1 MNTRFRRL
9 PALLLAFVLLLG
21 LIGCGETTSSA
32 TEEQEVDPALT
43 QEQVET
49 KTGEGAE
56 TGETPA
62 KTDGAEGQT
71 PAPESGEE
79 TEESARGEEEKKE
92 DEPKINLIVYATTAF
107 DQVFSPF
114 FASFPA
120 DEEAVNQVV
129 GKLLATDRTGA
140 VVRSGIEGETLSF
153 NGSDYSYYGMG
164 SVEIVQNGDG
174 TVDYHL
180 SIRSDIVFSDG
191 VPATID
197 DVIFSLYVLA
207 DPLYDGPSRV
217 GSLPIEGMEAYRSG
231 MEQRGKVIFAD
242 GQQGYTPNDAYSQE
256 QYTAFW
262 NYYNNEAGADFA
274 REIIAYLVGEGYS
287 SPEDSVAD
295 CAAKWGFA
303 LAEDATVYDFW
314 NAIVADYD
322 GDTEEAEANESAG
335 SSRLDLTLAALGSE
349 YQAGVVV
356 GETAENISGVYKTG
370 DFTATVHMTR
380 YDAGAIYSLNLP
392 VAPMHY
398 YGDETLYDYEN
409 NSFGFVKGDLSGV
422 KAKNSAPL
430 GAGPYTFAG
439 FAYDVVTLK
448 ANPFYYLGKPA
459 TEILLMQEAE
469 NAGFVSG
476 IVSGTYD
483 VACPTSDENTIRAV
497 KDANGGELQG
507 DMITAVLVDHP
518 GYGYLGINAELVNV
532 NGNPGSEQSKAL
544 RKGFMTLFAAYR
556 ESAVEEFY
564 GDRASVIQYP
574 ISDTSWA
581 APRPEDEGYSIAY
594 SLDVQGNPIYDESMS
609 PEERLEAAKQAAIGY
624 FRAAGYN
631 YDSAS
636 GTFTN
641 LVNSFEVMIPG
652 EGAQNHAAYAM
663 CSQAAQVLGEMG
675 ISLTIK
681 DVNERVWRNTLASN
695 NAMMWAGS
703 WKNSFDLNMTQV
715 YHSGN
720 TLYNHY
726 AIKDPELDALIEASE
741 GSLDTEERKSL
752 TKQAMEIVME
762 WGCELPLYQR
772 KECILFSTE
781 RVDVSTIPQD
791 MTPFWSWDAEIEKLA
806 VK

>member
-1 MNTRFRRL
+1 MKMRFRRL

-21 LIGCGETTSSA
+21 LIGCGETNSSA
-32 TEEQEVDPALT
+32 TGEAEENPALT
-43 QEQVET
+43 QEQTETGTVEA
-49 KTGEGAE
+49 AE
-56 TGETPA
+56 TGTEPA
-62 KTDGAEGQT
+62 EAERPDAQT
-71 PAPESGEE
+71 PSAEAGEE
-79 TEESARGEEEKKE
+79 KEEPAQGEEEKKE
-92 DEPKINLIVYATTAF
+92 EEPKINLIVYATTSF
-107 DQVFSPF
+107 EQVFSPF
-114 FASFPA
+114 FASYPA
-120 DEEAVNQVV
+120 DEEAVGQVV
-129 GKLLATDRTGA
+129 NKLLATDRTGA
-140 VVRSGIEGETLSF
+140 IVRSGIEGETLPF
-153 NGSDYSYYGMG
+153 NGSDYSYSGMG
-164 SVEIVQNGDG
+164 SVEIVPNDNG
-174 TVDYHL
+174 TVDYNL
-180 SIRSDIVFSDG
+180 SIRNDIVFSDG

-207 DPLYDGPSRV
+207 DPLYDGPSRL
-217 GSLPIEGMEAYRSG
+217 SALPIEGLEAYRSG
-231 MEQRGKVIFAD
+231 MEQRGKVIYAD
-242 GQQGYTPNDAYSQE
+242 GQQGYTPNDAYSLE
-256 QYTAFW
+256 QYNSFW

-295 CAAKWGFA
+295 CAAKWGFE

-314 NAIVADYD
+314 NAIVAVYD
-322 GDTEEAEANESAG
+322 GNALEAEANENAG

-356 GETAENISGVYKTG
+356 GETAENISGVRKTG

-398 YGDETLYDYEN
+398 YGNEALYDYEN
-409 NSFGFVKGDLSGV
+409 NSFGFTKGDLSGV
-422 KAKNSAPL
+422 KAKNGAPL

-459 TEILLMQEAE
+459 TEILLMQEAD
-469 NAGFVSG
+469 NAAFVSG
-476 IVSGTYD
+476 IVNGTYD

-497 KDANGGELQG
+497 KDANGGELEG

-518 GYGYLGINAELVNV
+518 GYGYLGINADLVNV

-544 RKGFMTLFAAYR
+544 RKGFLTLFAAYR

-594 SLDVQGNPIYDESMS
+594 SVDVQGDPIYEESMS
-609 PEERLEAAKQAAIGY
+609 PEERLEAARQAAIGY

-636 GTFTN
+636 GKFTN

-652 EGAQNHAAYAM
+652 DGAQDHAAYAM

-675 ISLTIK
+675 ITLTIK
-681 DVNERVWRNTLASN
+681 DVNERVWRNTLSSN

-715 YHSGN
+715 YHSQN
-720 TLYNHY
+720 TRYNHY
-726 AIKDPELDALIEASE
+726 AINDEELDALIEASE
-741 GSLDTEERKSL
+741 GNLDTEERKSL
-752 TKQAMEIVME
+752 IKEAMEIVMD

-781 RVDVSTIPQD
+781 RVDISTIPQD
-791 MTPFWSWDAEIEKLA
+791 MTPFWSWSAEIEKLA